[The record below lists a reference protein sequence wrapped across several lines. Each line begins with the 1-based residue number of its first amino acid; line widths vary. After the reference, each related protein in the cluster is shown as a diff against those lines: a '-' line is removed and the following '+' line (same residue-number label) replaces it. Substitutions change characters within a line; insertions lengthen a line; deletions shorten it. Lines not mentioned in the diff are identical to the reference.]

1 MSAGAD
7 NGEPD
12 HGASSREA
20 PGRARVAVA
29 FAAVYLLW
37 GSTYLAIHFAIR
49 TLPPFMMA
57 GSRFLTAGAILYA
70 VIRLRGGAAPL
81 LRHWRSAAIVGSL
94 LLFIGNGGVVWAQQR
109 VPSGVA
115 ALLVA
120 IVPCWMVLLEWLR
133 RGGTRPSAA
142 VVAGLAL
149 GTTGILILVGPD
161 ALGGG
166 RVSAVGAG
174 ALMVASFSWAV
185 GSIYSRG
192 APLPASPMLA
202 TAMQM
207 LVAGVLLTVFGAA
220 TGEAAAADLR
230 SASLESVL
238 GLLYLIVF
246 GSLIGYTAYIWLLQV
261 STPARVSTY
270 AYVNPVVAVLLG
282 WLVAGEALTGRMI
295 LAAAVIV
302 SGVALIT
309 LARAGATKGMIGSGA
324 MARARKPR
332 QPAAS
337 DSSARRT

>member
-1 MSAGAD
+1 
-7 NGEPD
+7 
-12 HGASSREA
+12 
-20 PGRARVAVA
+20 
-29 FAAVYLLW
+29 
-37 GSTYLAIHFAIR
+37 
-49 TLPPFMMA
+49 
-57 GSRFLTAGAILYA
+57 
-70 VIRLRGGAAPL
+70 
-81 LRHWRSAAIVGSL
+81 
-94 LLFIGNGGVVWAQQR
+94 VVWAQQR